1 MPVRVDTRALLCATV
16 LAGISLG
23 GSQAAS
29 AQTAQA
35 PPPSPSPTAAATPTP
50 SPTPFTSGSIGGDFT
65 VYGISSDNANAI
77 GAIGQATA
85 ADTKGH
91 SDIGNLL
98 VNASYTSGLYKLSAT
113 GGAYSFLTLG
123 SAINQT
129 INNDER
135 QFGACANTSCYT
147 ALPLAQ
153 LTYTSKDQH
162 WTVFAGKLGTL
173 LGAEGIFTYQNVN
186 LQRGLGWSLEP
197 VISRG
202 VHVGYTNG
210 PWTVAG
216 EANDGYYSGWS
227 HIAAEYELSWAPSA
241 NTSVT
246 FYGINPGR
254 NTPGNPT
261 TFVANKSEYNLVYS
275 RTIGKWSLT
284 PYGLLV
290 SSPAS
295 TTLSTLYGGNWGAES
310 AWAVS
315 LLGAYNWSP
324 LFSLGFR
331 VEDVEDNSSTMD
343 ASLNADLIGLYGPG
357 SGATTYTLTPT
368 YKFSANGLNSLV
380 RLEFSHVQVRN
391 LLPGFGFGPLGTLSA
406 QNRIGIEFGA
416 TK

>member
-1 MPVRVDTRALLCATV
+1 MHARVDKRALLCAAV
-16 LAGISLG
+16 LAGISIV

-35 PPPSPSPTAAATPTP
+35 PSPGPSPTAAATPTP
-50 SPTPFTSGSIGGDFT
+50 SPTPFALGTIGGDFT
-65 VYGISSDNANAI
+65 VYAINSDNANAV
-77 GAIGQATA
+77 GALGLPSS
-85 ADTKGH
+85 ADSKDH
-91 SDIGNLL
+91 SDLGNLL
-98 VNASYTSGLYKLSAT
+98 INGSYTSGLYKLSASA
-113 GGAYSFLTLG
+113 GAYSFLTIG
-123 SAINQT
+123 QAINQT
-129 INNDER
+129 LNNDER
-135 QFGACANTSCYT
+135 LFGACANTSCYT
-147 ALPLAQ
+147 ALPQVQ

-173 LGAEGIFTYQNVN
+173 LGAEGIYTYQNVN
-186 LQRGLGWSLEP
+186 IQRGLAWALEP

-210 PWTVAG
+210 PWTVAA

-227 HIAAEYELSWAPSA
+227 HIAAEYEVSWAPSA

-246 FYGINPGR
+246 FYGINPGS

-261 TFVANKSEYNLVYS
+261 AFVANKSEYNLVYS
-275 RTIGKWSLT
+275 RTIGKFSFT
-284 PYGLLV
+284 PYGLFV

-295 TTLSTLYGGNWGAES
+295 SALSTLYGANWGAES

-331 VEDVEDNSSTMD
+331 IEDVADRSSTTD
-343 ASLNADLIGLYGPG
+343 ASINADLLGYGPG
-357 SGATTYTLTPT
+357 SGALTYTLTPT

-380 RLEFSHVQVRN
+380 RLEFSRVQVRN
-391 LLPGFGFGPLGTLSA
+391 GLPGVLFGPLGTATA